1 MTPPWMGRLTQGFA
15 ADSPGAGLRQLS
27 WARDLPDV
35 AANPWAAAVLALLA
49 SAAALAGAEAPA
61 AAEAAEVATGAFETL
76 GSGVGV
82 AWGRAF
88 GALAAAASGDPHAP
102 RAAVAAL
109 QAARG
114 AECPGAMALACR
126 VGVLAGLAEGRAP
139 LLATAG
145 ALETAGAVSME
156 SLVARLLAARKS
168 NPGSTGAD
176 EGGGSGTAVDA
187 GTGFDATKR
196 VKPNGAV
203 EGQTRVASG
212 ILSNGVPDRVAAR
225 SSSPEGLAALR
236 VHCFG
241 PFEAWF
247 GERPVDLSAVKPR
260 ARSVL
265 QLLAVGAGRPVHR
278 DELLGALWPDD
289 DLRSGT
295 RNLQVAVSSLR
306 QALDKDPASPSFIGR
321 DGEAYLVVLRPG
333 DEIDVATFTDAVR
346 EAGQAGRRADVEG
359 AIAAQWRALGEYR
372 GELLAGAGSGEWIVE
387 RRERFRLS
395 AAEVAQT
402 LAVSLVEAGDPAGAV
417 VAAERGLTIDRY
429 RDGLW
434 RALIAALDANG
445 DRAAAAKAALDYEA
459 VLAELGVTS

>member
-1 MTPPWMGRLTQGFA
+1 
-15 ADSPGAGLRQLS
+15 
-27 WARDLPDV
+27 
-35 AANPWAAAVLALLA
+35 
-49 SAAALAGAEAPA
+49 
-61 AAEAAEVATGAFETL
+61 
-76 GSGVGV
+76 
-82 AWGRAF
+82 
-88 GALAAAASGDPHAP
+88 
-102 RAAVAAL
+102 
-109 QAARG
+109 
-114 AECPGAMALACR
+114 MALACR
-126 VGVLAGLAEGRAP
+126 VGVLAGLPEGLAP

-145 ALETAGAVSME
+145 ALEGAGAVSLQN
-156 SLVARLLAARKS
+156 LVDRLWAGR
-168 NPGSTGAD
+168 NGSPASAGAD
-176 EGGGSGTAVDA
+176 A
-187 GTGFDATKR
+187 K
-196 VKPNGAV
+196 
-203 EGQTRVASG
+203 
-212 ILSNGVPDRVAAR
+212 SNGVVEGDTRWTGVST
-225 SSSPEGLAALR
+225 SSREPESAGSAISPGAGLPGLQ

-241 PFEAWF
+241 PFEAWL

-260 ARSVL
+260 ARAVL

-295 RNLQVAVSSLR
+295 RNLQVAISSLR

-321 DGEAYLVVLRPG
+321 DGEAYLVALRPG

-346 EAGQAGRRADVEG
+346 VAGAASRAADVEG
-359 AIAAQWRALGEYR
+359 AIAAGWKALGEYR
-372 GELLAGAGSGEWIVE
+372 GELLAGGGSGEWIVE
-387 RRERFRLS
+387 RRERFRLT

-417 VAAERGLTIDRY
+417 AAAERGLTIDRY